1 MGFFVPTKAKPI
13 HLKGRIYNWS
23 NLSLRETI
31 VKELQDNVRGSV
43 LIAAKRT
50 NKYTN
55 LKNIISVLALNIKEN
70 KKIKILLLGIAEEN
84 EKDIIKI
91 KEILGKCIKWY

>member
-1 MGFFVPTKAKPI
+1 MGFFASINAKPV

-23 NLSLRETI
+23 NISLRETI

-55 LKNIISVLALNIKEN
+55 LKNITSVLALNIKEN